1 MQAALH
7 SPKYLVLEVCV
18 HAGAQYCPATSLLFY
33 PGTGASF
40 AGSTPYPCSR
50 QAVQLGLSLTDGRAS
65 WALGSTTKF
74 YMQGP
79 IRKKPMHGA
88 QRETSNAPGGGMV
101 SEAHRDA
108 IWWPIALHSTMSRT
122 MRPACTG
129 HAAQQVALLASSTL
143 ACSLHAHARECD
155 EWCGAQKYLC

>member
-18 HAGAQYCPATSLLFY
+18 HAGARYCPATSLLFY
-33 PGTGASF
+33 PGTGACS

-50 QAVQLGLSLTDGRAS
+50 QAVQLGLSVTDGRAS

-79 IRKKPMHGA
+79 IRKEPCTAPSGRHQMRQEGA
-88 QRETSNAPGGGMV
+88 WSVKLTVMQSGG
-101 SEAHRDA
+101 
-108 IWWPIALHSTMSRT
+108 
-122 MRPACTG
+122 
-129 HAAQQVALLASSTL
+129 Q
-143 ACSLHAHARECD
+143 
-155 EWCGAQKYLC
+155 